1 MRFIYLF
8 VFLLSF
14 SSFAQIELSNLF
26 SNNMVLQQSSDVG
39 IWGTV
44 IKGKEIIIN
53 PSWSNQKF
61 ITKVKNDGSWHLKIK
76 TPKAGGPYSIV
87 ILCDGD
93 IKILENILIGEVWV
107 ASGQS
112 NMEMTLSGSNRE
124 PVIGSI
130 DLIAKSK
137 NSNIRLYTV
146 KNSSNLTPS
155 NYLEG
160 NWSVANPSSV
170 ADFSAVAYSFANFL
184 NEILDIPIGIINSSW
199 GGSPAEAWTDKK
211 SLDDNFKKS
220 EIKNNHKD
228 NAVHHNPSGLFNG
241 MIAPLIP
248 FKIKGVIWYQGESN
262 TGRAS
267 SYTKLMNTMIKGWRN
282 QWGQGDFPFY
292 FVQIAPNGSMGNGDG
307 TSQAFL
313 REAQLKTM
321 LSLKNTGMAV
331 TLDVGSK
338 ITNHPQEKIIVGK
351 RLAYWALAKNYGF
364 DTLPFSG
371 PVYESIEIKKDKVYV
386 NFKYAQNGVTSYGK
400 QLTGFEIAGKN
411 KVFFEA
417 DATINPHWSAG
428 WQERSVLILKS
439 SRVTNPLYIRYGWK
453 NYIQGNLYNVEGLP
467 ASSFRSYDFD

>member
-220 EIKNNHKD
+220 EI
-228 NAVHHNPSGLFNG
+228 
-241 MIAPLIP
+241 
-248 FKIKGVIWYQGESN
+248 
-262 TGRAS
+262 
-267 SYTKLMNTMIKGWRN
+267 
-282 QWGQGDFPFY
+282 
-292 FVQIAPNGSMGNGDG
+292 
-307 TSQAFL
+307 
-313 REAQLKTM
+313 
-321 LSLKNTGMAV
+321 
-331 TLDVGSK
+331 
-338 ITNHPQEKIIVGK
+338 
-351 RLAYWALAKNYGF
+351 
-364 DTLPFSG
+364 
-371 PVYESIEIKKDKVYV
+371 
-386 NFKYAQNGVTSYGK
+386 
-400 QLTGFEIAGKN
+400 
-411 KVFFEA
+411 
-417 DATINPHWSAG
+417 
-428 WQERSVLILKS
+428 
-439 SRVTNPLYIRYGWK
+439 
-453 NYIQGNLYNVEGLP
+453 
-467 ASSFRSYDFD
+467 